1 MSGDET
7 ICSYNL
13 LFTMKASLRRSTS
26 QDSTREKQDVSEPYE
41 CEAWT
46 RKNSQDPTSEVGGR
60 IPLTR
65 AGDVKSE
72 YQLNKLG
79 HFRRDVVAIQK
90 EFLGAQIW
98 TKLGSEHLRVV
109 RLGAQI

>member
-1 MSGDET
+1 
-7 ICSYNL
+7 
-13 LFTMKASLRRSTS
+13 MKASLRRSTS
-26 QDSTREKQDVSEPYE
+26 RDSTREKQDVSEPYE

-46 RKNSQDPTSEVGGR
+46 RKNSEDPTSEVGGRGR

-79 HFRRDVVAIQK
+79 QFRRDVEAIQK

-109 RLGAQI
+109 RLGGQI

>member
-1 MSGDET
+1 
-7 ICSYNL
+7 
-13 LFTMKASLRRSTS
+13 MKASLRRSTS
-26 QDSTREKQDVSEPYE
+26 RDSTREKQDVSEPYE

-46 RKNSQDPTSEVGGR
+46 RKNSQDPTSEVGGGR

-79 HFRRDVVAIQK
+79 QFRGDVEAIQK

-98 TKLGSEHLRVV
+98 T
-109 RLGAQI
+109 